1 MTRLPVWLRRRHSLS
16 ELHELKGVLR
26 SHGLSTVCE
35 EARCPNKAECF
46 SKPTATFMILGDSCT
61 RDCGFCSV
69 KSAPPLPPDRDE
81 PRRVAEAA
89 SKMGLKYVVVT
100 SVTRDDLPDGGAGQF
115 AETIREI
122 KKHLPEAGVEVLTP
136 DFGGSKDAL
145 FKVLSAGPRVFNHNV
160 ETVPRL
166 YATVRPQADYNRS
179 IGLLRHLKELSP
191 ETNTKSGLMLGLGE
205 TAGEVLEV
213 FKDLRDAGCDLLTVG
228 QYLRPAKK
236 NLPVVEYIEPDFFEA
251 LREKALGMGFKSVA
265 SGPLV
270 RSSMNAEEMYTGNVS
285 V

>member
-1 MTRLPVWLRRRHSLS
+1 MTRLPGWLRRRHSLS

-46 SKPTATFMILGDSCT
+46 SKPTAAFMILGDSCT

-69 KSAPPLPPDRDE
+69 ESAPPRPPDKDE
-81 PRRVAEAA
+81 PRRVAGAA

-122 KKHLPEAGVEVLTP
+122 LRHLPEAGVEVLTP
-136 DFGGSKDAL
+136 DFGGSEDAL
-145 FKVLSAGPRVFNHNV
+145 SRVLSAGPHVFNHNV

-179 IGLLRHLKELSP
+179 IGLLRRLKDLSP
-191 ETNTKSGLMLGLGE
+191 RTNTKSGLMLGLGE

-213 FKDLRDAGCDLLTVG
+213 FNDLRGAGCDFLTIG
-228 QYLRPAKK
+228 QYLRPTRK
-236 NLPVVEYIEPDFFEA
+236 NLPVVEYIEPETFEA
-251 LREKALGMGFKSVA
+251 LREQALGMGFKFVA

-270 RSSMNAEEMYTGNVS
+270 RSSMNAEEMYRGNVS